1 MSRYRRRV
9 RDDLVDVVYD
19 VIRSA
24 AAPEAPLDEAALRAQ
39 AEREAARQA
48 AKAEARRRREER
60 DMRSFAGVGAGLMAG
75 GLSSMIMPTPAAVG
89 VGLLA
94 GGIVTLLI
102 RYVQERGLPRMAT
115 PRPQRPPKPAD
126 IAPPEVD
133 GRNLARS
140 QRDLIQGVLD
150 DAADHM
156 RALDACARRL
166 DRPDPAS
173 AELCRR
179 LVRTGD
185 KLSDVIAETPAKF
198 AIAQRLF
205 TYNLP
210 KAVYVAETLC
220 DLPEGAPPRR
230 AEEARHVLTRL
241 DMVFEKTLLDL
252 SEVDAAEMDL
262 EMRLINQSLDEEL
275 KGNDGGKTP

>member
-9 RDDLVDVVYD
+9 RDDLVDVVFD

-24 AAPEAPLDEAALRAQ
+24 TPPEQPLDENAARIQ
-39 AEREAARQA
+39 AEREAARLA
-48 AKAEARRRREER
+48 AKEAARRRREQQSI
-60 DMRSFAGVGAGLMAG
+60 RSYVGAGVGLAAG
-75 GLSSMIMPTPAAVG
+75 GLVSIVAPTVAAVG
-89 VGLLA
+89 IGLLA
-94 GGIVTLLI
+94 GGLAQLI
-102 RYVQERGLPRMAT
+102 AKYFQENGLPQVGLAL
-115 PRPQRPPKPAD
+115 PRWPEKRAE

-150 DAADHM
+150 DAADEM
-156 RALDACARRL
+156 KKLDDAARALERR
-166 DRPDPAS
+166 DPPA

-179 LVRTGD
+179 LVRTAE
-185 KLSDVIAETPAKF
+185 KLSDAIADDPSKF
-198 AIAQRLF
+198 QVAQRLF

-210 KAVYVAETLC
+210 KAVYVAETLVG
-220 DLPEGAPPRR
+220 LPEEAPGKRG
-230 AEEARHVLTRL
+230 EEARHVLTRL

-275 KGNDGGKTP
+275 KGKDDGKTP